1 VTTPPDVLCKWLP
14 AMDRWETMEEL
25 AYALEIEAG
34 LWTRQE
40 VEQTETLQ
48 YVERMMELTEK
59 KRSGFAA

>member
-1 VTTPPDVLCKWLP
+1 
-14 AMDRWETMEEL
+14 MEEL